1 MKDYLKFTAFFLIAI
16 FISSCKMTE
25 YITKV
30 ETKVDTI
37 KIERLT
43 VDTLFIDRKIEVT
56 KEVKSNAFLPCPDDK
71 QKPTSGGSSS
81 GNSKSSWEY
90 DEEKGGYNVELY
102 CAEQISIKDSIVKS
116 LHKELDTYKTK
127 YRDTRDNTLKVRKT
141 GDWWKLAFAVVLIL
155 WILNITPIN
164 LIKRFF

>member
-1 MKDYLKFTAFFLIAI
+1 MRIYFLITTFALI
-16 FISSCKMTE
+16 LFTSCKTTE

-30 ETKVDTI
+30 ETKTDTLIVKERITDTI
-37 KIERLT
+37 IREKTIE
-43 VDTLFIDRKIEVT
+43 IT
-56 KEVKSNAFLPCPDDK
+56 KPIRNNVFLPCPDDK
-71 QKPTSGGSSS
+71 KKPTSGGSSS

-102 CAEQISIKDSIVKS
+102 CAEQINVKDSILRT
-116 LHKELDTYKTK
+116 LHKELNIYKTRH
-127 YRDTRDNTLKVRKT
+127 RDTREDTLEVRKT
-141 GDWWKLAFAVVLIL
+141 GEWWKLAFVVVLVL